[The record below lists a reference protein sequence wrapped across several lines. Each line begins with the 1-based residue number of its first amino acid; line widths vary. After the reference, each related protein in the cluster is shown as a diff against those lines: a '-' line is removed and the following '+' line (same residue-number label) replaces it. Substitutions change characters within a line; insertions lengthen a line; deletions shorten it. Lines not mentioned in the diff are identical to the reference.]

1 MKQSKFKPIMISFD
15 EEGYKA
21 DTIKAKQ
28 KLEILDEASV
38 WICNTLDIDKKVNL
52 QRLHTNMLEYFKD
65 AVLLVFHKQNTL
77 GLSADKLIEA
87 KEYNVKELVEIQNR
101 YEANN
106 MPVSF
111 SKKYLPSCKVERRT
125 FEKYTKNERQNSKLI
140 AGNKVISA
148 LNDLE
153 KITPLAK
160 MFCSR
165 LTNGYILYNLRKN
178 KYFVNNEVLNV

>member
-1 MKQSKFKPIMISFD
+1 MGVTGF
-15 EEGYKA
+15 
-21 DTIKAKQ
+21 
-28 KLEILDEASV
+28 
-38 WICNTLDIDKKVNL
+38 
-52 QRLHTNMLEYFKD
+52 
-65 AVLLVFHKQNTL
+65 
-77 GLSADKLIEA
+77 SADKLIEA

-125 FEKYTKNERQNSKLI
+125 FEKYTKNERQNSKLL

-165 LTNGYILYNLRKN
+165 LTNGYILYSLHKN